1 MRDTK
6 REFPLVRTTVIHKF
20 EAFLMFRDLDPRMLT
35 RMRVAV
41 RQGLKLRSLLSDRSL
56 DFSLRNFCG

>member
-20 EAFLMFRDLDPRMLT
+20 EAFLVFRDLDP

>member
-1 MRDTK
+1 
-6 REFPLVRTTVIHKF
+6 VRTTVIHKF
-20 EAFLMFRDLDPRMLT
+20 EAFLVFRDLDP